1 MGVSEEVRAM
11 SAVVDRLA
19 AKHPDVAR
27 QVIEDVVQDEHRSL
41 DAGRLRDFVP
51 VLVEHAARD
60 RLRTLHP

>member
-27 QVIEDVVQDEHRSL
+27 RVIEDVVQDEHRSL

-60 RLRTLHP
+60 RLRTLHD